1 MVAAARQGNMMWW
14 YGAPW
19 WVWHMILGSLS
30 WVAFV
35 ILAVI
40 ATRRFG
46 GQGRGEKEYHS
57 RDGGILS
64 AMTILQE
71 RYARGEIGREEFMQK
86 QHDLAVPS

>member
-1 MVAAARQGNMMWW
+1 MVVRHPLVGV
-14 YGAPW
+14 APDSR
-19 WVWHMILGSLS
+19 VSFLGPVCNLCRDCHM
-30 WVAFV
+30 
-35 ILAVI
+35 
-40 ATRRFG
+40 RRFSSP
-46 GQGRGEKEYHS
+46 RGIEKEYFS